1 MTTELKIGQAYIID
15 DQPMVLTEINFRGRW
30 DQKGPYFYFTDGRYG
45 FGRVL
50 GNRESDQEL
59 LENLQVAEGVDPA
72 VILQNLKDSV
82 NAMANHYERNNS
94 NR

>member
-1 MTTELKIGQAYIID
+1 MKTELKIGQAYIID
-15 DQPMVLTEINFRGRW
+15 DQPMVLTEINYRGRW
-30 DQKGPYFYFTDGRYG
+30 DQKGPHFCFTDGRYG

-50 GNRESDQEL
+50 GYKDSDQEI

-82 NAMANHYERNNS
+82 NAMSKHYN
-94 NR
+94 

>member
-15 DQPMVLTEINFRGRW
+15 DKPMVLTEINYRGRW
-30 DQKGPYFYFTDGRYG
+30 DQKGPYFYFTDGSYG

-50 GNRESDQEL
+50 GNRESDQEI

-82 NAMANHYERNNS
+82 NAMSKHYN
-94 NR
+94 

>member
-1 MTTELKIGQAYIID
+1 MITKSNLQIGQAYIID
-15 DQPMVLTEINFRGRW
+15 DQPMVLTEINYRGRW

-45 FGRVL
+45 FGKVL
-50 GNRESDQEL
+50 GARVSDQEI

-82 NAMANHYERNNS
+82 NAMARHYEYK
-94 NR
+94 

>member
-1 MTTELKIGQAYIID
+1 MKTELKIGQAYIID
-15 DQPMVLTEINFRGRW
+15 DQPMVLTEINYRGRW

-50 GNRESDQEL
+50 GYKDSDQEI
-59 LENLQVAEGVDPA
+59 LENLQMAKGVDPA

-82 NAMANHYERNNS
+82 NAMSKHYN
-94 NR
+94 

>member
-1 MTTELKIGQAYIID
+1 MKTELKIGQAYIIED
-15 DQPMVLTEINFRGRW
+15 KPMVLTEINYRGRW

-50 GNRESDQEL
+50 GYKDSDQKI

-72 VILQNLKDSV
+72 VVLQNLKDSV
-82 NAMANHYERNNS
+82 NAMSKHYN
-94 NR
+94 

>member
-1 MTTELKIGQAYIID
+1 MKTELKIGQAYIIED
-15 DQPMVLTEINFRGRW
+15 KPMVLTEINYRGRW

-50 GNRESDQEL
+50 GYKDSDQEI

-72 VILQNLKDSV
+72 VILQYLKDSV
-82 NAMANHYERNNS
+82 NAMSKHYN
-94 NR
+94 

>member
-1 MTTELKIGQAYIID
+1 MKTELKIGQAYIIED
-15 DQPMVLTEINFRGRW
+15 KPMVLTEINYRGRW

-50 GNRESDQEL
+50 GYKDSDQEI

-72 VILQNLKDSV
+72 VVLQNLKDSV
-82 NAMANHYERNNS
+82 NAMSKHYN
-94 NR
+94 

>member
-1 MTTELKIGQAYIID
+1 MKTELKIGQAYIID
-15 DQPMVLTEINFRGRW
+15 DQPMVLTEINYRGRW

-50 GNRESDQEL
+50 GHKDSDQEI

-82 NAMANHYERNNS
+82 NAMSKHYN
-94 NR
+94 